1 MNYYNEIKKE
11 LLDNEV
17 NKKIKD
23 YSKNKYELQKYYNVG
38 KLLLEA
44 GNSYG
49 EGIMKEYSAKLTK
62 DIGKKYSVRYLYDI
76 RKLYLF
82 AKVHPLGAQ
91 LTMSHYRLLF
101 PLNDD
106 NEINYYIDQIIK
118 RNLSKRQLEEII
130 KLDEYKRLPKETKN
144 KLVTN
149 KESNIIDFVKNAIII
164 RITFNIH
171 IKNSCT
177 AICKPPNIGIPIAN
191 IITR

>member
-130 KLDEYKRLPKETKN
+130 KLDEYKRLPKETKKIN
-144 KLVTN
+144 
-149 KESNIIDFVKNAIII
+149 D
-164 RITFNIH
+164 
-171 IKNSCT
+171 
-177 AICKPPNIGIPIAN
+177 
-191 IITR
+191 

>member
-1 MNYYNEIKKE
+1 MNFK
-11 LLDNEV
+11 
-17 NKKIKD
+17 
-23 YSKNKYELQKYYNVG
+23 KYYNVG

-130 KLDEYKRLPKETKN
+130 KLDEYKRLPKETK
-144 KLVTN
+144 TN
-149 KESNIIDFVKNAIII
+149 
-164 RITFNIH
+164 
-171 IKNSCT
+171 
-177 AICKPPNIGIPIAN
+177 
-191 IITR
+191 